1 MSTTFSTDPDA
12 STVAS
17 AWSSAPSEDPSFT
30 DDPDA
35 RAKTGALKLFT
46 ASCLIAGVAALGAV
60 LFTGPDPVDV
70 VVPGVTGTDLA
81 PAAPTLPSPIVAT
94 PPVSEAPAAPTPQ
107 PKPVASAPS
116 APASPAP
123 EAPTPPPGPSVPA
136 FDDVIVLPPLPPLP
150 PLADPNPKPPI
161 IKTPP
166 PNVGPPII
174 KTPPPYVDPPIFKA
188 PLQPVSP
195 DPPKPTFNGPTD
207 LTDQ

>member
-12 STVAS
+12 STVAA
-17 AWSSAPSEDPSFT
+17 AWSSAPSDDPGFA

-46 ASCLIAGVAALGAV
+46 ASCLIAGVAAIGAV
-60 LFTGPDPVDV
+60 LFAGPDPVDV
-70 VVPGVTGTDLA
+70 VIPGVTGADLA
-81 PAAPTLPSPIVAT
+81 PAAPTLPSPIVVV

-107 PKPVASAPS
+107 PKPVASVPS

-123 EAPTPPPGPSVPA
+123 EAPAPPPGPSVPE
-136 FDDVIVLPPLPPLP
+136 FDDVIVVPPLPPLP
-150 PLADPNPKPPI
+150 DPSPKPPI

-166 PNVGPPII
+166 PTVG
-174 KTPPPYVDPPIFKA
+174 PPIFKA
-188 PLQPVSP
+188 PLVPVPP
-195 DPPKPTFNGPTD
+195 DPPKTTFKGPTD